1 MGIYA
6 ILAWQQIRATRS
18 IAFPVFVPRGNPSVK
33 YGVHRYLSTPS
44 PYPSYFRISP
54 RPLKDVASNSLGKFA
69 GARVHAQGY
78 APFLATSACAVPPF
92 FAQSRVGHN
101 EGQRSRPHG

>member
-6 ILAWQQIRATRS
+6 ILAWQKIRATRS

-54 RPLKDVASNSLGKFA
+54 RPLLLQGVLETI
-69 GARVHAQGY
+69 VHS
-78 APFLATSACAVPPF
+78 PVPCP
-92 FAQSRVGHN
+92 
-101 EGQRSRPHG
+101 